1 MRPPVPLGLSPLWG
15 SPNAHLALARSIW
28 EKKYGTAA
36 NHVVKQTGG
45 TLVPLAKIKDD
56 KAARSARRAAAAAR
70 GYAPPPAAAGEVA
83 APERRRRE
91 FEPPKADLGW
101 KARSGPSSP
110 SAGAAP
116 GPAPASAPRPAAA
129 AGGKPA
135 EKMHPSWEAK
145 RKQAEA
151 LKQVSALKPQG
162 KKITFD

>member
-1 MRPPVPLGLSPLWG
+1 V
-15 SPNAHLALARSIW
+15 
-28 EKKYGTAA
+28 
-36 NHVVKQTGG
+36 
-45 TLVPLAKIKDD
+45 
-56 KAARSARRAAAAAR
+56 
-70 GYAPPPAAAGEVA
+70 
-83 APERRRRE
+83 PERRRRE

-101 KARSGPSSP
+101 KARSGPSA
-110 SAGAAP
+110 SAASTSTGAAAP
-116 GPAPASAPRPAAA
+116 GAPRPAAA

>member
-1 MRPPVPLGLSPLWG
+1 MRPPLPLPPLGLSPPPRDPTDADLV
-15 SPNAHLALARSIW
+15 PARSIW

-70 GYAPPPAAAGEVA
+70 GDAPPPPAAAGEA

-101 KARSGPSSP
+101 KARSGPSSS

-116 GPAPASAPRPAAA
+116 TAAASGAPRSAAA

-135 EKMHPSWEAK
+135 EKMHPSW
-145 RKQAEA
+145 
-151 LKQVSALKPQG
+151 QG